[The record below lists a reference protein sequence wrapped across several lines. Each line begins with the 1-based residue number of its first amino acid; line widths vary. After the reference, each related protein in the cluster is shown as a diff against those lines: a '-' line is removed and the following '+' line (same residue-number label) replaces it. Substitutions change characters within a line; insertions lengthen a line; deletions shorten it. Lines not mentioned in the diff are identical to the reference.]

1 MPPNEYTALVNNRY
15 ESTYTTFD
23 NYNDRQHTVHINK
36 DLTEYESVFSLNEFP
51 SSLTLDELL
60 VFKEDPFWQK
70 MHFILFYAFWLALI
84 ITFLIACLI
93 TYLEFDFNTCN
104 AMHISGSPSTT
115 ISTTF
120 NVDRSILSDLPLLTV
135 H

>member
-1 MPPNEYTALVNNRY
+1 MPPNEYTALINNRY
-15 ESTYTTFD
+15 ESTCTTFD
-23 NYNDRQHTVHINK
+23 NCNDRQHTVQIK
-36 DLTEYESVFSLNEFP
+36 DITEYESIFKFDEFP

-70 MHFILFYAFWLALI
+70 MHFILFYAFWLTLI

-104 AMHISGSPSTT
+104 AIHISGSPSTP
-115 ISTTF
+115 ISTSF
-120 NVDRSILSDLPLLTV
+120 NGDRSILSDLPLLTV